1 MKYSMISAFYY
12 IVAFAAAAVFSSG
25 AVAQSI
31 DFRGKRIDVIM
42 GSASGGGTDTTTRLV
57 GRFLTKYLPGNPE
70 MNYRNLP
77 GGQGTKALNYF
88 AESARPDGLTWIGGS
103 SSHIDPNSLLKPAIH
118 YDPTKFNYIG
128 GASRGGSII
137 FMRKENLK
145 KLTDRSLPPVIV
157 GELDG
162 NRSWAQMVLWG
173 ADALDWNI
181 KFVIGYP
188 GTSFLLLA
196 IRRGEIDMMGTSNLT
211 QLRDMLKTGDFVGVA
226 QMGDTSLT
234 NGLVTSRSTFPDIPV
249 MEAMVDGK
257 LVGIQKDAFDFWVG
271 LNALDKWYA
280 LPPGTPQAVI
290 NTYQTAYGNL
300 VKDPEFLKLAQMV
313 SEDFEPMSG
322 PTIQHIVAKT
332 SYPPKK
338 ITDYIE
344 SMKWKN
350 GLPAEGLSDEELAK
364 LAREKGFDKM
374 GSFEAVL
381 KQVGDGGRNIVFS
394 VAEKDV
400 TADVSSSGTNV
411 MIAGQKV
418 ERLALKA
425 GMVCEISH
433 PGGEKQAATAVHCK

>member
-1 MKYSMISAFYY
+1 MNCLKISAFYS
-12 IVAFAAAAVFSSG
+12 IFAFATAAVFSSG
-25 AVAQSI
+25 AVAQSV

-42 GSASGGGTDTTTRLV
+42 GSAAGGGTDTTTRLV

-70 MNYRNLP
+70 MNYRNMP
-77 GGQGTKALNYF
+77 GGHGTKALNHF
-88 AESARPDGLTWIGGS
+88 AESVKPDGLTWIGGS
-103 SSHIDPNSLLKPAIH
+103 SSHIDPNTLLKPAIH

-137 FMRKENLK
+137 FIRKDKLKNLF
-145 KLTDRSLPPVIV
+145 DRSLPPVIV

-162 NRSWAQMVLWG
+162 NRSWAQMVMWG

-211 QLRDMLKTGDFVGVA
+211 LLRDMFKTGNFVGVA
-226 QMGDTSLT
+226 QMGDTSET
-234 NGLVTSRSTFPDIPV
+234 DGSVTGRSTFPDIPV
-249 MEAMVDGK
+249 MEVLVDGK
-257 LVGIQKDAFDFWVG
+257 LAGVQKETFDFWVG
-271 LNALDKWYA
+271 LNAQDKWYA

-290 NTYQTAYGNL
+290 DTYRTAYNKM
-300 VKDPEFLKLAQMV
+300 VKDPEFLKLARNV

-322 PTIQHIVAKT
+322 PTIQRIVART
-332 SYPPKK
+332 SYPQKY

-344 SMKWKN
+344 GMKRKH

-364 LAREKGFDKM
+364 LAKEKGLDKM
-374 GSFEAVL
+374 PSIEAVL
-381 KQVGDGGRNIVFS
+381 KQVGSGGRDIVF
-394 VAEKDV
+394 AIADKDV
-400 TADVSSSGTNV
+400 TADVSSSRTDV

-418 ERLALKA
+418 ERGALKA

-433 PGGEKQAATAVHCK
+433 PGGEKQSATAVHCK